1 METVLK
7 SIAIYLMLVILFRI
21 AGRRSLQQS
30 TTFDLALLLVI
41 GEAAAPAV
49 VGEDASLTTAALAV
63 MTLLGVDIALSLIKQ
78 RASRLE
84 RLIDGQPTILVV
96 RGEMLQ
102 EEMRR
107 ARIDKADILHAA
119 REKVGIL
126 RLEDI
131 GLAVLEASGSISVL
145 PADTPG
151 LQ

>member
-7 SIAIYLMLVILFRI
+7 SIAIYLVLVILFRI

-49 VGEDASLTTAALAV
+49 VGEDASLTTAGIAIT
-63 MTLLGVDIALSLIKQ
+63 TLLGVDIALSLVKQ
-78 RASRLE
+78 RAPRLE

-96 RGEMLQ
+96 RGAMLHEQ
-102 EEMRR
+102 MRR
-107 ARIDKADILHAA
+107 ARIDKADILAAA

-131 GLAVLEASGSISVL
+131 GLAVLEARGTISVL
-145 PADTPG
+145 PADSPG
-151 LQ
+151 LR

>member
-49 VGEDASLTTAALAV
+49 VGQDASLTTAGLAIT
-63 MTLLGVDIALSLIKQ
+63 TLLGVDIALSLVKQ

-96 RGEMLQ
+96 RGEMLHEQ
-102 EEMRR
+102 MRR
-107 ARIDKADILHAA
+107 ARIDKADILLAA
-119 REKVGIL
+119 REKIGVL

-131 GLAVLEASGSISVL
+131 GLAVLEASGTISVL
-145 PADTPG
+145 PADSPG
-151 LQ
+151 LR